1 MTQPQQQSLPTPAG
15 EVAFDGDHATLRFVR
30 TYPHPPE
37 AVWAALTEPEQLAAW
52 YMTQAVIDGRE
63 GGSVQMT
70 SGPAR
75 FEWTGRI
82 LTWEPYRL
90 YEYEW
95 NIAPRTELPNGEQSV
110 VRWELEPVAE
120 GTKLTL
126 THRHL
131 TKGTAMGF
139 APGTHAFMD
148 RLGDQLGQQPLTNWM
163 QRYDEVKH
171 AYPAW
176 QPNF

>member
-1 MTQPQQQSLPTPAG
+1 MTQPPNQSLPTPAG
-15 EVAFDGDHATLRFVR
+15 EVTFDGDHATLHFVR

-52 YMTQAVIDGRE
+52 FMTQAVIDGRE
-63 GGSVQMT
+63 GGSVRMT

-82 LTWEPYRL
+82 LTWQPHRV

-95 NIAPRTELPNGEQSV
+95 NLAPHDDVPQGEQSV
-110 VRWELEPVAE
+110 VRWELEPVE
-120 GTKLTL
+120 GGTRVTL

-131 TKGTAMGF
+131 TKGTALGF
-139 APGTHAFMD
+139 APGTHAFVD
-148 RLGDQLGQQPLTNWM
+148 RLGAQLDAQPLPNWM
-163 QRYDEVKH
+163 QRYGEVKH

-176 QPNF
+176 QR